1 MKLNIHHTIL
11 SCLFF
16 IATVGYVQASNII
29 HFSDTTKNPNDKL
42 IIASAKTKNAT
53 KMQLLAEE
61 GDKLITNV
69 KVIYNPISSEISV
82 GFKLAKANA
91 VIIKVMDALG
101 NEVMNLHNANLDAGM
116 QNLSFPT
123 NQKLAEGFYFVR
135 VTSGSETVVKRI
147 SVR

>member
-1 MKLNIHHTIL
+1 
-11 SCLFF
+11 
-16 IATVGYVQASNII
+16 
-29 HFSDTTKNPNDKL
+29 
-42 IIASAKTKNAT
+42 
-53 KMQLLAEE
+53 MQLLADE

-69 KVIYNPISSEISV
+69 KVFHNPISAEISV
-82 GFKLAKANA
+82 SFKLAKSNA

-101 NEVMNLHNANLDAGM
+101 NEVMNLHNANLEAGM

-135 VTSGSETVVKRI
+135 VSSASETVVKRI

>member
-1 MKLNIHHTIL
+1 ML
-11 SCLFF
+11 F
-16 IATVGYVQASNII
+16 IATVAYVEASSLT
-29 HFSDTTKNPNDKL
+29 HFSDTTKNSTDKL
-42 IIASAKTKNAT
+42 TLAAAKSKNAS
-53 KMQLLAEE
+53 KMQLLADE

-69 KVIYNPISSEISV
+69 KVFHNPISAEISV
-82 GFKLAKANA
+82 SFKLAKSNA

-101 NEVMNLHNANLDAGM
+101 NEVMNLHNANLEAGM

-135 VTSGSETVVKRI
+135 VSSASETVVKRI